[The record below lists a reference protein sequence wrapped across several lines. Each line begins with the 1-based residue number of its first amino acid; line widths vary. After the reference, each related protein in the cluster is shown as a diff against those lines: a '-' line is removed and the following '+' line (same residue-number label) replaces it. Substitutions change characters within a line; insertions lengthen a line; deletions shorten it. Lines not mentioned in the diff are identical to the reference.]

1 MTRVEKTYQQDVLR
15 RRDIVV
21 RGSLQADPFIQNDP
35 QVHLTRWCWATS
47 QKGSGSIPDG
57 VIEIIHLLD
66 PFGSGMAL
74 GSTQPLTEMSFF
86 FPVALRPNAGHGLL
100 ILEVSR
106 SHTTMQ
112 HIRYNSSGRVIS
124 SSQRPLPDN
133 TQHSQQTKI
142 HAPRWD
148 LNPRPQTYALDRAA
162 TGTGLTE
169 MSKRNI
175 SWGSRQPVTGL
186 KNFATFMYRF

>member
-1 MTRVEKTYQQDVLR
+1 MSLHIWTAPPHPTGFQGAAKWKPEFWGFYPLRVARSSCKSKPQHSYVLPFSPITLTPVNMTRVEKTYQQDVLR

-74 GSTQPLTEMSFF
+74 GSTQPLTEISFF

-112 HIRYNSSGRVIS
+112 H
-124 SSQRPLPDN
+124 
-133 TQHSQQTKI
+133 
-142 HAPRWD
+142 
-148 LNPRPQTYALDRAA
+148 
-162 TGTGLTE
+162 
-169 MSKRNI
+169 
-175 SWGSRQPVTGL
+175 SR
-186 KNFATFMYRF
+186 